1 MRKRRRA
8 FRNLVCPGPNVVLVV
23 KPAGDKAGGLA
34 LSDPMVRII
43 RELAEFACE
52 CLCLKGRVRDSFGPV
67 VAYSVVAFVRDVL
80 KKPKA
85 T

>member
-1 MRKRRRA
+1 
-8 FRNLVCPGPNVVLVV
+8 
-23 KPAGDKAGGLA
+23 
-34 LSDPMVRII
+34 MVRII

-52 CLCLKGRVRDSFGPV
+52 CLCLMGRVRDSLGPV
-67 VAYSVVAFVRDVL
+67 VAYSVVAFVKDAL